1 MRAEQCA
8 NRDAFLAKIGV
19 RPVVMGIL
27 NLTPDSF
34 SDGDQFMTTDAALS
48 HARRLAAEGCDI
60 VDVGGE
66 STRPGALAVSET
78 EELARVEHVL
88 RALGDSEVPFSIDT
102 YKASVAA
109 RAIEL
114 GAVLVNDVWGLQK
127 DPAMAEAVAAAEA
140 AIVIMHNRA
149 HEDAA
154 IDIVADISRF
164 FAHSLV
170 LADKAGIPRTRI
182 ILDPGIAFGKTAL
195 QNVEVIARLDEL
207 LDFGRPILVGVSR
220 KMFLGSLVEGGIEG
234 TLVGTIAAS
243 LAALACGASIFRV
256 HDVAEHVAALKVFTR
271 SGAKGSHRQLSR
283 AEETIDRAALAACK
297 ERRLGTP

>member
-1 MRAEQCA
+1 MRAEQGA
-8 NRDAFLAKIGV
+8 KRDAFLAKIGV

-34 SDGDQFMTTDAALS
+34 SDGNQFMTTDAALS

-78 EELARVEHVL
+78 EELARLEHVL
-88 RALGDSEVPFSIDT
+88 RALGDGEMPFSIDT

-127 DPAMAEAVAAAEA
+127 DPAMAETVAAAEA
-140 AIVIMHNRA
+140 AIVIMHNRS
-149 HEDAA
+149 HKDAA
-154 IDIVADISRF
+154 IDIVADIRRF

-195 QNVEVIARLDEL
+195 QNVEVIARLSEL
-207 LDFGRPILVGVSR
+207 IDFGCPILVGVSR
-220 KMFLGSLVEGGIEG
+220 KTFLGSLVEGGIEG

-243 LAALACGASIFRV
+243 LAALAGGASIFRV
-256 HDVAEHVAALKVFTR
+256 HDVAEHVAALKIFHTIWSGGIAPPGHR
-271 SGAKGSHRQLSR
+271 SPR
-283 AEETIDRAALAACK
+283 E
-297 ERRLGTP
+297 

>member
-8 NRDAFLAKIGV
+8 KRDAFLAKMGV

-34 SDGDQFMTTDAALS
+34 SDGNQFMTADAALS
-48 HARRLAAEGCDI
+48 HARRMAAEGCDI

-66 STRPGALAVSET
+66 STRPGALVVPEA

-88 RALGDSEVPFSIDT
+88 AALGRSELPFSIDT

-114 GAVLVNDVWGLQK
+114 GAVLVNDVWGLQN
-127 DPAMAEAVAAAEA
+127 DPAMAQTVAAAEA
-140 AIVIMHNRA
+140 AIAIMHNRA
-149 HEDAA
+149 QKDAA
-154 IDIVADISRF
+154 IDIVADIRRF
-164 FAHSLV
+164 FTGSLM
-170 LADKAGIPRTRI
+170 LADKAGIPRSRI

-195 QNVEVIARLDEL
+195 QNVEVIARLGDL
-207 LDFGRPILVGVSR
+207 LDFGCPILVGVSR
-220 KMFLGSLVEGGIEG
+220 KRFLGSLVEGGIDG

-243 LAALACGASIFRV
+243 LAALGRGASLFRV
-256 HDVAEHVAALKVFTR
+256 HDVAEHVAALRVFHTIW
-271 SGAKGSHRQLSR
+271 SG
-283 AEETIDRAALAACK
+283 RAARPVVAHQ
-297 ERRLGTP
+297 RSD